1 VEFLGVTCERGSKAR
16 ARVKV
21 AELYDGTEITMPVRI
36 VCGAKDGPTISM
48 IGMVHGDEFNGMAVL
63 NRLVE
68 EVDPAEL
75 TGTIVAVPAANPL
88 AFVVGKRISD
98 FEYERL
104 NLNRVFPGH
113 AGGLSA
119 ERIAAALWDGM
130 ISRADYHLDFH
141 EGGRDFLARYLIAA
155 ESDAVDRKVSDL
167 SHQMAV
173 WFGLG
178 VPTLESQISA
188 QRIRLGRGGT
198 STVQAMLAG
207 KPALGIELGGGGRL
221 WDEHVETG
229 VVGTTN
235 LLKGLEMLSG
245 ERVENGQEQY
255 FATDTNWP
263 RPDRGGIWKQSV
275 GLGDIVE
282 KGQSVGVVTDIFGD
296 QVQELYSPYKA
307 VILDIR
313 HWAPIMPGEWTVHC
327 GKLGE

>member
-36 VCGAKDGPTISM
+36 VCGAKDGPTVTM
-48 IGMVHGDEFNGMAVL
+48 TAMVHGDEFNGMAVI
-63 NRLVE
+63 NRLYE
-68 EVDPAEL
+68 EVDPTEL
-75 TGTIVAVPAANPL
+75 SGNLVGVPAANPL

-130 ISRADYHLDFH
+130 ISRGNYHLDFH
-141 EGGRDFLARYLIAA
+141 EGGRDFVARYIIAPEPEGA
-155 ESDAVDRKVSDL
+155 DTGVTDMSK
-167 SHQMAV
+167 QMAR
-173 WFGLG
+173 WIGQG
-178 VPTLESQISA
+178 VPTLVSRLSE

-198 STVQAMLAG
+198 TTVQSTFAG
-207 KPALGIELGGGGRL
+207 KPALSIELGGGGRL

-235 LLKGLEMLSG
+235 ILKGLGMLPG
-245 ERVENGQEQY
+245 ELVGTEHVQHV
-255 FATDTNWP
+255 ASDTNWP
-263 RPDRGGIWKQSV
+263 RPNRGGLFKQFV
-275 GLGDIVE
+275 ELGDVVE
-282 KGQSVGVVTDIFGD
+282 KGQPVGVVTDIFGD
-296 QVQELYSPYKA
+296 QVEELYSPYKA

-313 HWAPIMPGEWTVHC
+313 HWAPIMTGEWTVHC
-327 GKLGE
+327 GRIE